1 MNTYSI
7 ICWHNSATEGTHQR
21 VLHSAKTLGKVMR
34 DFERY
39 LCLPERMRSFTKKN
53 LIQLVH
59 IDQGV
64 IASFPASLRGRV

>member
-21 VLHSAKTLGKVMR
+21 VIFSAKTLGKVMR

-39 LCLPERMRSFTKKN
+39 LALPERMRSFNKHN
-53 LIQLVH
+53 LIQLHH

-64 IASFPASLRGRV
+64 IASFPASLRGSV

>member
-21 VLHSAKTLGKVMR
+21 VLFSAKTLGKVMR

-39 LCLPERMRSFTKKN
+39 LALPERMRSFNKHN

-64 IASFPASLRGRV
+64 IASFPASLRGSV

>member
-1 MNTYSI
+1 MNIYSI

-21 VLHSAKTLGKVMR
+21 VLFSAKTLGKVMR

-39 LCLPERMRSFTKKN
+39 LAPPERMRSFTKHN

-64 IASFPASLRGRV
+64 IASFPASLRGSV

>member
-1 MNTYSI
+1 MVI
-7 ICWHNSATEGTHQR
+7 F
-21 VLHSAKTLGKVMR
+21 SAKTLGKVMR

-39 LCLPERMRSFTKKN
+39 LALPERMRSFNKHN

-64 IASFPASLRGRV
+64 IASFPASLRGSV

>member
-1 MNTYSI
+1 MNTFAI
-7 ICWHNSATEGTHQR
+7 ICWHNSATEGTHQS
-21 VLHSAKTLGKVMR
+21 VLFSARTMGKVLR

-39 LCLPERMRSFTKKN
+39 LSLNERMRSFNKHN

-64 IASFPASLRGRV
+64 IASFPSSLR

>member
-7 ICWHNSATEGTHQR
+7 ICWHNSATEGTHN
-21 VLHSAKTLGKVMR
+21 VIIFSAKTLGKVMR

-39 LCLPERMRSFTKKN
+39 LALPERMRSFTKKN

-64 IASFPASLRGRV
+64 IASFPASLRGSV